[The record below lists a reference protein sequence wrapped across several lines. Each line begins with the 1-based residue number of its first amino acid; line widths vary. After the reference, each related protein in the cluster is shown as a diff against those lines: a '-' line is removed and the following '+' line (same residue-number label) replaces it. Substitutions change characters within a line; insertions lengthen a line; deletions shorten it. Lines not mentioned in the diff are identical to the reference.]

1 MKVFLDTNVIL
12 DFYDS
17 SRGHYMPSAII
28 FDLALKQKIQIVV
41 CAQSFIT
48 AFYLLRKVYDKDEL
62 YRSMRYLYQLCEVS
76 PVDAHIIESA
86 LSIEGYDFEDACQYY
101 SNSVSGAE
109 VILTRDR
116 RGFEEF
122 DIRHITA
129 EDFLNE
135 YFAEQK

>member
-17 SRGHYMPSAII
+17 SRGHYMPSAVI
-28 FDLALKQKIQIVV
+28 FDLAFKHEIQIVV

-48 AFYLLRKVYDKDEL
+48 AFYLLRKVYDKEEL
-62 YRSMRYLYQLCEVS
+62 YRSMRSLYQLCEVS

-86 LSIEGYDFEDACQYY
+86 LNLQGYDFEDACQYY

-122 DIRHITA
+122 DIRHISA

-135 YFAEQK
+135 FFAEQK

>member
-17 SRGHYMPSAII
+17 SRGHYMPSAVI
-28 FDLALKQKIQIVV
+28 FDLALKHKIQIVV

-62 YRSMRYLYQLCEVS
+62 YRSMRNLYQLCEVS

-86 LSIEGYDFEDACQYY
+86 LNLEGYDFEDACQYY